1 MTSKTKLD
9 RAIEKLGKKRAFNLL
24 HAHMANVSAGIEK
37 PKQDI
42 SFQEFVDKWRS
53 QILPTFK
60 PSTRIPIESH
70 LTTLLGCFSNSSLVT
85 ISTEAVQQ
93 WVSSRIGSPKTTINL
108 VGTLKQ
114 LCRSAKAWNYLAND
128 PTEGVKLPERGLIET
143 PELTPEQALEVIRKA
158 EEPYKTL
165 FWIVAETGM
174 RGGEVCGLFTDDV
187 DFDRQMI
194 HVRRSAW
201 RGQLQTPKSGNAVRQ
216 FPISK
221 ALSQHLK
228 EFIYERNGKEINS
241 ERMCVTGIR
250 HSDGRSL
257 SGGDAGE
264 KRPELY
270 NVSNS
275 DQGHSSKVSASST
288 GVARDSR
295 LAILISVSGR
305 PLDNGLVVRDVLR
318 PILKQAGIYKQGM
331 GLHAFR
337 HMNLSV
343 MGSLGVPA
351 KVVQERAG
359 HASYSTSLGYMSGQS
374 KDHQSIAEQLGQMF
388 DPKMEEVA

>member
-1 MTSKTKLD
+1 MTTATKLD

-42 SFQEFVDKWRS
+42 SFQEFVDKWRTTV
-53 QILPTFK
+53 LPTFK
-60 PSTRIPIESH
+60 PSTQTTTKSH
-70 LTTLLGCFSNSSLVT
+70 LGLLVNCWGALPIAGINSEL
-85 ISTEAVQQ
+85 VQQ
-93 WVSSRIGSPKTTINL
+93 WVSSQAGSPKTVINIL
-108 VGTLKQ
+108 TTLKQ
-114 LCRSAKAWNYLAND
+114 LFRSANEWNYLQRNQIA
-128 PTEGVKLPERGLIET
+128 GIKLPKRGLISSS
-143 PELTPEQALEVIRKA
+143 ELTPLQALAVIRKA

-174 RGGEVCGLFTDDV
+174 RGGEVCGLFVDDV

-201 RGQLQTPKSGNAVRQ
+201 RGQLQTPKSGNAVRS
-216 FPISK
+216 FPISSS
-221 ALSQHLK
+221 LMNVIRDYVHNN
-228 EFIYERNGKEINS
+228 ERNGLLF
-241 ERMCVTGIR
+241 T
-250 HSDGRSL
+250 
-257 SGGDAGE
+257 
-264 KRPELY
+264 
-270 NVSNS
+270 
-275 DQGHSSKVSASST
+275 
-288 GVARDSR
+288 
-295 LAILISVSGR
+295 SVSGR

-388 DPKMEEVA
+388 DPKMEDVA